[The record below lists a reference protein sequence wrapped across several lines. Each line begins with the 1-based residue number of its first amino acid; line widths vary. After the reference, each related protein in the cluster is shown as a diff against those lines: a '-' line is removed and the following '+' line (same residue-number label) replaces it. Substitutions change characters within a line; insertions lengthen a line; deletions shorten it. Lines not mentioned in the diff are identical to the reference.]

1 MYRSHRV
8 GTYGK
13 SSNYRRGKLAR
24 SARVSSKFVLTTPSC
39 GDLELS
45 MYLVAQLVTMFTLLG
60 QRLSTLVPP
69 IFLSTYH
76 LCVFRRI
83 QCRGSC
89 SPAATHDRSRRRQSS
104 GAIII
109 ESTPMRA
116 SYTSDG
122 CGVVPSWSSTTSC
135 GPRGSVHRRV
145 VLLPGNEAGGWPSGG
160 GGKNRAVGNREPP
173 GNGATRVCTGL
184 QRPQAT
190 FRLTKGG
197 RNAYCTGC
205 IPAFCSSWG
214 VLFASLNRRQTLLA
228 RCCQDCVSGT
238 SLRLA

>member
-122 CGVVPSWSSTTSC
+122 CGVVPAWSSTTSC

-160 GGKNRAVGNREPP
+160 GGEE
-173 GNGATRVCTGL
+173 
-184 QRPQAT
+184 
-190 FRLTKGG
+190 
-197 RNAYCTGC
+197 
-205 IPAFCSSWG
+205 
-214 VLFASLNRRQTLLA
+214 
-228 RCCQDCVSGT
+228 
-238 SLRLA
+238 